1 MSAVIPEMTSAKRQ
15 ILDVQTAGVI
25 MNSLMEKT
33 RMTVLSADLATAKAK
48 WPFAMVIATEAA
60 T

>member
-1 MSAVIPEMTSAKRQ
+1 MSAAIPEMTSAKRQ

-25 MNSLMEKT
+25 MNSLEKT